1 MTEIKNQ
8 SNSPNKENPNI
19 FDENNSKEN
28 YTEKDLE
35 IISGDKNFLDEEI
48 KSAINFI
55 TSFDRQKIINSKLY
69 QKNKGYQYFNE
80 LISFGQY
87 MHSFE
92 VEKEPTN
99 PFEKCMEIEIYPD
112 REKDLIEKES
122 NNRGKQES
130 ENEEDI
136 QSSFLSSSQIIN
148 FSFDNNEKKRK
159 NKDSKNETNNSLLTL
174 TSSNNKE
181 EKKKEEIAQKKLFE
195 FIRFELD
202 ENSSG
207 ISFEENAYDFI
218 KYVLFFSFCQKEVFR
233 PKKTSIKFIINQLKG
248 NLDLFLEN
256 DKNDKDDKEKLKSS
270 IQFDMSIKDL
280 SKEELIK
287 IINNISSNCL
297 GTEKLKLNELKDN
310 EKIDILIEVFN
321 NYHKQSQ
328 DKFQQISTYL
338 KVINF
343 LNKIKEEK
351 EYTELN
357 FKLCHDLYISES
369 NEKFLIIITNGSY
382 LLINKTF
389 EKYNEFYQ
397 EINNKKK
404 YDKEIESND
413 FSFEYN
419 STEDKILS
427 IITKKNSINNVFFYN
442 KNPRNI
448 PNLRKFIDILRSLDN
463 SKIKYC
469 FLFLNDDMKNNY
481 DNNFVELIKLKSKFE
496 NKKLKSIKSFL
507 NEEVKKN
514 ELDFIY
520 KNKIN
525 IFINSIVV
533 SQIKIKSLLSDYYK
547 ILESNNNF
555 TELFED
561 LNDKIKNVNLLKN
574 NKVTIYVTNSKSEE
588 ENKLKEDLS
597 DLFTLNVKEISDKNI
612 QINYEYYRSTIR
624 IKIDQLM
631 FDFQIK
637 YTRIFKNDNSIFFY
651 FFNKEGFFSH
661 KNISKKIT
669 YDINKYFNKSFSLE
683 KFEPYELLFNQKD
696 EIDQNLFENLKN
708 ILKPIISEYQKL
720 IFNKNV
726 DIKQILEDL
735 ISNYKS
741 FLFYKIFIK
750 NYLFNQLIKQQEDF
764 SKNFIK

>member
-1 MTEIKNQ
+1 
-8 SNSPNKENPNI
+8 
-19 FDENNSKEN
+19 
-28 YTEKDLE
+28 
-35 IISGDKNFLDEEI
+35 
-48 KSAINFI
+48 
-55 TSFDRQKIINSKLY
+55 
-69 QKNKGYQYFNE
+69 
-80 LISFGQY
+80 
-87 MHSFE
+87 
-92 VEKEPTN
+92 
-99 PFEKCMEIEIYPD
+99 
-112 REKDLIEKES
+112 
-122 NNRGKQES
+122 
-130 ENEEDI
+130 
-136 QSSFLSSSQIIN
+136 
-148 FSFDNNEKKRK
+148 
-159 NKDSKNETNNSLLTL
+159 
-174 TSSNNKE
+174 
-181 EKKKEEIAQKKLFE
+181 
-195 FIRFELD
+195 
-202 ENSSG
+202 
-207 ISFEENAYDFI
+207 
-218 KYVLFFSFCQKEVFR
+218 
-233 PKKTSIKFIINQLKG
+233 
-248 NLDLFLEN
+248 
-256 DKNDKDDKEKLKSS
+256 
-270 IQFDMSIKDL
+270 
-280 SKEELIK
+280 
-287 IINNISSNCL
+287 
-297 GTEKLKLNELKDN
+297 
-310 EKIDILIEVFN
+310 
-321 NYHKQSQ
+321 
-328 DKFQQISTYL
+328 
-338 KVINF
+338 
-343 LNKIKEEK
+343 
-351 EYTELN
+351 
-357 FKLCHDLYISES
+357 
-369 NEKFLIIITNGSY
+369 
-382 LLINKTF
+382 
-389 EKYNEFYQ
+389 
-397 EINNKKK
+397 
-404 YDKEIESND
+404 
-413 FSFEYN
+413 
-419 STEDKILS
+419 
-427 IITKKNSINNVFFYN
+427 
-442 KNPRNI
+442 
-448 PNLRKFIDILRSLDN
+448 
-463 SKIKYC
+463 
-469 FLFLNDDMKNNY
+469 MKNNY

-547 ILESNNNF
+547 SLESNNNF

-612 QINYEYYRSTIR
+612 QINYEYFRSTIGV
-624 IKIDQLM
+624 KIIQLM

-750 NYLFNQLIKQQEDF
+750 KYLFKQLKKQQEDF